1 MTDTPMRPPPRV
13 VESADPSCQPT
24 KAEMKLDFDAP
35 ETGGRR
41 RSGGAAPE

>member
-1 MTDTPMRPPPRV
+1 MTDTPMRPPPRL
-13 VESADPSCQPT
+13 VEFAGPFYQPT
-24 KAEMKLDFDAP
+24 RAEMNEDSDAP